1 MSSSFLARSLRA
13 PLLALAALPLLACAA
28 AAQAAEP
35 AFDPAPA
42 PASGPFFGFVLEGGI
57 EGGGDEMATTL
68 FEDGTT
74 QEMHAGQGGTVAVGG
89 QVRMNRESPLA
100 LRGTVGLKY
109 VTTAATNAHIRFTR
123 IPIELVA
130 TYDLPSNVWIGGGVV
145 RHTAM
150 KFRGDGLGPDMDF
163 DDATGGTVELGW
175 RWAALTLT
183 SLQYRDAEGGEY
195 DASSAGLSIIY
206 VFGR

>member
-1 MSSSFLARSLRA
+1 MFSSLFARPFRA
-13 PLLALAALPLLACAA
+13 PLLALAALPLLATAA
-28 AAQAAEP
+28 AAQEAEP
-35 AFDPAPA
+35 AVDPAPA
-42 PASGPFFGFVLEGGI
+42 AAAGPFFGFVVEGVL
-57 EGGGDEMATTL
+57 EGGGDEIGTTL

-74 QEMHAGQGGTVAVGG
+74 QDMHAGQGGTVAVGG
-89 QVRMNRESPLA
+89 QVRLNRESPLA
-100 LRGTVGLKY
+100 LRGTVGMKY

-130 TYDLPSNVWIGGGVV
+130 TYDLPSSVWIGGGVV

-150 KFRGDGLGPDMDF
+150 KFRGDGIGPDVDF
-163 DDATGGTVELGW
+163 EDATGATVELGW

-183 SLQYRDAEGGEY
+183 SLQYRNEQGGEY
-195 DASSAGLSIIY
+195 DASSVGLSLIY